1 MLIVFHNFRN
11 FFIELETHFLHFVS
25 LSADRV
31 VGKKIPPS
39 AESSFSTFASWLFP
53 FFRGTEICELGRS
66 WMKTKFELVPV
77 PASFEQTHEEVG
89 RWDLPERVDP
99 VQVGKRRLEVEDLGG
114 EAVDHELAEP
124 RDRAF
129 RFFVRGRLGHGL
141 RLVLSRRRCCCRCR
155 CGGRRWFGRFE
166 ES

>member
-1 MLIVFHNFRN
+1 
-11 FFIELETHFLHFVS
+11 
-25 LSADRV
+25 
-31 VGKKIPPS
+31 
-39 AESSFSTFASWLFP
+39 
-53 FFRGTEICELGRS
+53 
-66 WMKTKFELVPV
+66 MKTKFELVPV

-114 EAVDHELAEP
+114 QAVDHELAEP
-124 RDRAF
+124 RDRAL
-129 RFFVRGRLGHGL
+129 RFIVGGRLGHGL
-141 RLVLSRRRCCCRCR
+141 RLDLGCCRRRRRCCCR